1 MAIQI
6 MDVIGEK
13 RLLMV
18 ILNNGQHAFVLEQS
32 VERAARLV
40 TQQLGEEIEV
50 IGVFDGVNMYT
61 CVKWE
66 EE

>member
-18 ILNNGQHAFVLEQS
+18 ILSNGTHAFVLGRS

-40 TQQLGEEIEV
+40 EDEIGEEIKV
-50 IGVFDGVNMYT
+50 IGVFDGFNMYT
-61 CVKWE
+61 CSDWDE
-66 EE
+66 